1 MGEKR
6 RVVCSFSGADR
17 GAPAAAARP
26 RRRVIH
32 TEVTHVGS
40 RIRGE
45 SGSFLVLAMIA
56 LTVLL
61 ILGSV
66 SVQVAMQSLH
76 RATKEKQSSVA
87 FNLAESAADCAEA
100 WLRAQS
106 APPLFY
112 GAVDPLGGERTLDGG
127 IYSALIYSD
136 AGNPGVWLKSYT
148 IVGTGRAAQ
157 GGVTRK
163 VILKVQEQSFA
174 LYSYFTDQERS
185 SVTNGTIW
193 FYARDRL
200 WGPVH
205 SNDRIHVAWSSTS
218 ADPIFYDTVSSA
230 STSVSWD
237 PRAPR
242 NANEWRRVLQGGQ
255 DALTLGADDMPL
267 PDSTDRQK
275 IAAWGSE
282 YGFPTSTGVSV
293 PNTGSAVT
301 AGIYVTGDSQIQFS
315 ADTPT
320 GNQIVAIKQGSKTT
334 TITVDLAANQ
344 TTVADGTPGSP
355 YYYTGIPNGVIYSTG
370 NITSL
375 EGTLAN
381 NYENGSTILQRN
393 AWTVATDVN
402 AGKDINIT
410 DNLTYGTPP
419 DSSKPPTHPSNLR
432 APTLGLVAE
441 DVIVDGSC
449 PNEMTINGVIVAGGQ
464 NTTYGS
470 FYYEEW
476 DNVKRNNLHI
486 LGGIIQKKRGPVGT
500 FGSNNVH
507 LTGYNKDYHYDQRM
521 VNSPPPFFP
530 TTGQYDV
537 KSWQTQ

>member
-1 MGEKR
+1 MW
-6 RVVCSFSGADR
+6 SR
-17 GAPAAAARP
+17 GDPCAAAKPKRGP
-26 RRRVIH
+26 SLRRSWLKKNER
-32 TEVTHVGS
+32 GS
-40 RIRGE
+40 IFIF
-45 SGSFLVLAMIA
+45 SMTALV
-56 LTVLL
+56 VLL
-61 ILGSV
+61 ILGAI

-76 RATKEKQSSVA
+76 RATKEKQSAVA

-106 APPLFY
+106 APPLLY
-112 GAVDPLGGERTLDGG
+112 GPVDPLGGEQTLDSGT
-127 IYSALIYSD
+127 YSAVIYSD
-136 AGNPGVWLKSYT
+136 ASNPGAWLKSYT
-148 IVGTGRAAQ
+148 IVGTGRAAP

-163 VILKVQEQSFA
+163 VILRVQEQSFA

-185 SVTNGTIW
+185 SVTNETIW

-200 WGPVH
+200 YGPVH
-205 SNDRIHVAWSSTS
+205 TNDRFHISWDYTS

-230 STSVSWD
+230 NSAVDWN

-255 DALTLGADDMPL
+255 DALTLGADNIPL
-267 PDSTDRQK
+267 PNSTDRQK

-293 PNTGSAVT
+293 PHTGSMVT

-315 ADTPT
+315 VDTPS
-320 GNQIVAIKQGSKTT
+320 GNQVIAITQGTKTT
-334 TITVDLAANQ
+334 TITVDLDGNQ

-375 EGTLAN
+375 KGTLAN

-393 AWTVATDVN
+393 AWTIATDVN
-402 AGKDINIT
+402 AGKDITIT
-410 DNLTYGTPP
+410 DNLTYQTPP
-419 DSSKPPTHPSNLR
+419 MSDQPPTHPSNLR

-441 DVIVDGSC
+441 DVIVASGC
-449 PNEMTINGVIVAGGQ
+449 PNEMTIDGVILAGGQ

-470 FYYEEW
+470 FYYAGW
-476 DNVKRNNLHI
+476 QTIKRNNLHI

-500 FGSNNVH
+500 FNPNNNVQ
-507 LTGYNKDYHYDQRM
+507 LTGYNKDYRYDPRM
-521 VNSPPPFFP
+521 VDAPPPFFP

-537 KSWQTQ
+537 KSWQYK